1 MAIDMKKILVING
14 PNLNKL
20 GKRDPKIYGKETL
33 SDIESSMK
41 KLGEA
46 KGFVLDFFQS
56 NSEGD
61 IIDKIHEYQDY
72 NGIIL
77 NAGAYSHYSIAIRDA
92 IEIATCP
99 VIEVHLSNIYKR
111 EDFRKTSVISEV
123 CLGQITGF
131 GSLSY
136 IMAIEAFARIFNE

>member
-41 KLGEA
+41 ELGEA

-56 NSEGD
+56 NNEGD

-72 NGIIL
+72 DGIIL

>member
-33 SDIESSMK
+33 SDIESSME

-136 IMAIEAFARIFNE
+136 IMAIEAFARIFNK

>member
-1 MAIDMKKILVING
+1 MKKILVING

-136 IMAIEAFARIFNE
+136 IMAIEAFARIFNK

>member
-1 MAIDMKKILVING
+1 MKKILVING

-92 IEIATCP
+92 IEIATCS

-136 IMAIEAFARIFNE
+136 IMAIEAFARIFNK